1 MKKDLAKMPSVL
13 IFVVSAFSIFTILYL
28 LSQSYTQYNSAKA
41 FQSSYELVK
50 ADLDSKIEENQSIT
64 EQLDK
69 ANLEIKDLK
78 AALQKAS
85 KEISALRSAQ
95 LPLVVTPPIQPKAK
109 PAPVKKKPKAKKRRI
124 PYDIA
129 PSQQ

>member
-1 MKKDLAKMPSVL
+1 MKKDLVRMPSVL
-13 IFVVSAFSIFTILYL
+13 IFVISAFSIFTILYL
-28 LSQSYTQYNSAKA
+28 LSQSYTQYNSAKD